1 MKRILKLVVRAGAPA
16 ALVLA
21 AWVSAGP
28 AAAEMLTRPG
38 FFSVDV
44 EGWEQQPGDNRVIF
58 ACQDCG
64 SPVQIQIDYGPE
76 LPKGAEYKTNDEF
89 LARLKKE
96 DDQRDFARLLI
107 KQSVPD
113 DVDLQ
118 FDIQKVGFSKV
129 GGLKVF
135 EYSALIATAPRE
147 TRDSTIIGLQHHR
160 LMKLTLNHYDD
171 ALTPEAGARISAF
184 FKSLKFLM

>member
-1 MKRILKLVVRAGAPA
+1 MKRILKLAAPA
-16 ALVLA
+16 AVLLA
-21 AWVSAGP
+21 VLMSAGP
-28 AAAEMLTRPG
+28 VAAEMLTRPG

-58 ACQDCG
+58 ACTDCG

-76 LPKGAEYKTNDEF
+76 LPKEAEYRTNDEF

-96 DDQRDFARLLI
+96 DDQRDFASLLI

-113 DVDLQ
+113 GVELQ
-118 FDIQKVGFSKV
+118 YDIQKVGFSKV

-184 FKSLKFLM
+184 FKSLKFLL

>member
-1 MKRILKLVVRAGAPA
+1 MKRILKLAAPVA
-16 ALVLA
+16 VVLA
-21 AWVSAGP
+21 ALMSAGP

-58 ACQDCG
+58 ACKDCG

-76 LPKGAEYKTNDEF
+76 LPKEAEYQTNDEF

-96 DDQRDFARLLI
+96 DAQRQFASLLI
-107 KQSVPD
+107 EQSVPD
-113 DVDLQ
+113 GVELKY
-118 FDIQKVGFSKV
+118 DIQKTSFSKV

>member
-1 MKRILKLVVRAGAPA
+1 MKRILNLAAPA
-16 ALVLA
+16 AVLLA
-21 AWVSAGP
+21 ALVSAGP
-28 AAAEMLTRPG
+28 AAAELLTRPG

-44 EGWEQQPGDNRVIF
+44 DGWEQQPGDNRVIF
-58 ACQDCG
+58 ACKDCG
-64 SPVQIQIDYGPE
+64 SPVQVQIDYGPE
-76 LPKGAEYKTNDEF
+76 LPKEAEYQTNDQF
-89 LARLKKE
+89 LGRLKDE
-96 DDQRDFARLLI
+96 AAQRQFASLLI
-107 KQSVPD
+107 ESSVPD
-113 DVDLQ
+113 EVHLEY
-118 FDIQKVGFSKV
+118 DIQKVSFSKV

-135 EYSALIATAPRE
+135 EYSALIATAPRA